1 MTTPSYP
8 ALSLYIDGQFI
19 AADGRKEQDVLNPAT
34 NQVIGKL
41 PHATTEDL
49 QRALNAA
56 QRAFE
61 SWKKTSPLER
71 SKVLRKVAELARERA
86 TDIGRNITLDQGK
99 PLAEA
104 VGEVVF
110 CAEHAEWH
118 AEECRR
124 IYGRVI
130 PARQEGVRQTV
141 LREPIGVCA
150 AFSPWN
156 FPFNQ
161 AIRKITAALGAGCT
175 MVIKGPEDAPSAV
188 VAIAQL
194 FHDAGLP
201 PGCLNVVWGVPHEV
215 SDFLIKSPIVKKI
228 SFTGSVQVGKLLG
241 GMAGSLMK
249 RCTMELGGHAPVI
262 VCDDADV
269 EAAADMLVPF
279 KFRNAGQVC
288 ISPTRFYVQEGAY
301 DTFVAR
307 FLAKL
312 EKVKVGDGLLKDTR
326 MGPLA
331 QARRVA
337 AIEGF
342 IDDAHQR
349 GATILAG
356 GKAMGGEGNFFA
368 PTLVAD
374 LPEDSRLMT
383 EEPFGPIAGIV
394 RFKTVEEAL
403 QRANSLPFG
412 LASYAF
418 TGGTK
423 NARLI
428 SEGLEAG
435 MVSINHFGMALAE
448 TPFGGIKDSGYG
460 SEGGLETFDGYL
472 NTKFVTQLN

>member
-1 MTTPSYP
+1 MYP
-8 ALSLYIDGQFI
+8 QLSLYIDGQFI
-19 AADGRKEQDVLNPAT
+19 HGGGRHEQEVLNPAT
-34 NQVIGKL
+34 NQVIGQL
-41 PHATTEDL
+41 PHATREDL
-49 QRALNAA
+49 DLALSSA
-56 QRAFE
+56 QRAFQ
-61 SWKKTSPLER
+61 SWRKTSPLER

-86 TDIGRNITLDQGK
+86 KDIGRNITLDQGK

-104 VGEVVF
+104 VGEVMF

-130 PARQEGVRQTV
+130 PPRADGVRQLV

-175 MVIKGPEDAPSAV
+175 VIVKGPEDAPSAV
-188 VAIAQL
+188 VALAQL

-201 PGCLNVVWGVPHEV
+201 SGCLSIVWGVPAEV
-215 SDFLIKSPIVKKI
+215 STHLMNSPIVRKI
-228 SFTGSVQVGKLLG
+228 SFTGSVAVGKQLAAL
-241 GMAGSLMK
+241 AGSLMK
-249 RCTMELGGHAPVI
+249 RATMELGGHAPVI
-262 VCDDADV
+262 VCDDADIDTAV
-269 EAAADMLVPF
+269 DMLVPF

-301 DTFVAR
+301 DRFTER
-307 FLAKL
+307 FLAKVQ
-312 EKVKVGDGLLKDTR
+312 KVKVGDGLDPATR

-337 AIEGF
+337 AIAGF

-349 GATILAG
+349 GGTILAG
-356 GKAMGGEGNFFA
+356 GQAIEGEGNFFA
-368 PTLVAD
+368 PTVIAD
-374 LPEDSRLMT
+374 LPDDSRLMT
-383 EEPFGPIAGIV
+383 EEPFGPVAGLV
-394 RFKTVEEAL
+394 RFKTIDEVL

-412 LASYAF
+412 LASYVF
-418 TGGTK
+418 TTSTR
-423 NARLI
+423 NAHALSNGI
-428 SEGLEAG
+428 EAG

-460 SEGGLETFDGYL
+460 SEGGIETFDGYL
-472 NTKFVTQLN
+472 TTKFVTQMN